1 MLFCIVLS
9 LTFHYLYLMKL
20 LHPQSGVALR
30 KIQIED
36 RERLAH
42 LANNPN
48 VANNLLDDFPHPY
61 SIEDADQFIKHAQAA
76 SPTLRF
82 CIEKDGEYVGNIGLH
97 PKEDVY
103 KRSAEIGYF
112 IGEEHWGQGIATHAV
127 QLIVAYGFEQLDIH
141 RIYAGV
147 FSYNSASKKVL
158 EKAGFDFEGASKE
171 AIYKNGQ
178 LYDELRFAIL
188 NPNH

>member
-1 MLFCIVLS
+1 
-9 LTFHYLYLMKL
+9 MKL

-112 IGEEHWGQGIATHAV
+112 ISEEHWG
-127 QLIVAYGFEQLDIH
+127 
-141 RIYAGV
+141 
-147 FSYNSASKKVL
+147 
-158 EKAGFDFEGASKE
+158 
-171 AIYKNGQ
+171 
-178 LYDELRFAIL
+178 
-188 NPNH
+188 